1 MKEPSIIN
9 QVQQKP
15 RKDSISGLDQSRQP
29 LNEQL
34 QEKKLNTDD
43 NNLLVQA
50 QSRIK
55 QLEQELSLQQLKTQ
69 VNTTPAKPQV
79 K

>member
-1 MKEPSIIN
+1 MNNYK
-9 QVQQKP
+9 
-15 RKDSISGLDQSRQP
+15 R
-29 LNEQL
+29 
-34 QEKKLNTDD
+34 KKLNTDD